1 MSLNY
6 SAIISNEL
14 VEHTA
19 QTLSGEENLSYYIDD
34 TYGWSFLDRY
44 SLNRLIEGSR
54 ITTFNVSHDNSKK
67 IFIRNI
73 FSRLDEI
80 IDIDFTEM
88 SHNDGSMLDIYHVN
102 YSSNFKPNVVGMA
115 IPQESNSRS
124 WWDILWK
131 DAESN
136 VNNNINLNTIIHEI
150 GHCLGLA
157 HPYNDPNNK
166 AYNSSDTVM
175 SYNQGPNGWNEWFS
189 VVDLNALISIW
200 GREND
205 LGIVNFEENSIGYK
219 YTKSLDNNYYIK
231 TDIGLENIT
240 EVDTLQ
246 FVDKSIDVQKDII
259 NVFNLVKGKNDITG
273 KIYRLYNS
281 ALGRFPDFS
290 GLTYWINQN
299 NYGIDSYR
307 KTAQSFILSNEFKIL
322 YGEDSTDHVYISSL
336 YSNILNRKADTEG
349 YNYWVNQLEKGYE
362 DRSEI
367 LMGFSESLE
376 NQAIFS
382 NETSIF

>member
-1 MSLNY
+1 
-6 SAIISNEL
+6 
-14 VEHTA
+14 
-19 QTLSGEENLSYYIDD
+19 
-34 TYGWSFLDRY
+34 
-44 SLNRLIEGSR
+44 
-54 ITTFNVSHDNSKK
+54 
-67 IFIRNI
+67 
-73 FSRLDEI
+73 
-80 IDIDFTEM
+80 
-88 SHNDGSMLDIYHVN
+88 
-102 YSSNFKPNVVGMA
+102 
-115 IPQESNSRS
+115 
-124 WWDILWK
+124 
-131 DAESN
+131 
-136 VNNNINLNTIIHEI
+136 
-150 GHCLGLA
+150 
-157 HPYNDPNNK
+157 
-166 AYNSSDTVM
+166 M

-376 NQAIFS
+376 NQSIFS